1 MAATGMSMLVGGSVS
16 KSDLVHNGID
26 RIDGY
31 PSYLILRYGCADFFA
46 RKSTS
51 CEISEET
58 ASSMLSQLKVHLAAQ
73 KTDSSVIA
81 YWMLDDYPGG
91 DISDVLGKMH
101 DLIVASNSDSSS
113 SFPRPAICGFGGQI
127 LPLRDKHPTATDPR
141 MSYFAKSLIN
151 FSPSYCDM
159 VALYPYAANSGTG
172 TNDPSQF
179 DWSMKYLLPEMFK
192 ELEDRGWDSSAEPL
206 IGMPQ
211 AFGYDGYVAPTG
223 ADLANQMT
231 AYCNSGAVALL
242 AYSWNDG
249 YPSEYPDRP
258 STEPVNSADMRSGL
272 AQGLGQC
279 QSYWSGK

>member
-1 MAATGMSMLVGGSVS
+1 MAASGMSMLVGGSVPNS
-16 KSDLVHNGID
+16 VLVHNGID

-31 PSYLILRYGCADFFA
+31 PSYLILRYGCADFYA

-51 CEISEET
+51 CEISDAT
-58 ASSMLSQLKVHLAAQ
+58 AASMLSKLQAHLAGQ
-73 KTDSSVIA
+73 EKDSTVIA
-81 YWMLDDYPGG
+81 YWLLDDYPGG

-101 DLIVASNSDSSS
+101 DLIAASNSDPAS
-113 SFPRPAICGFGGQI
+113 SFSRPAICGFGGQI
-127 LPLRDKHPTATDPR
+127 LPLRDQHPSATDPH

-159 VALYPYAANSGTG
+159 VALYPYAASSGTG
-172 TNDPSQF
+172 TSDPSQF

-223 ADLANQMT
+223 ADLVTQMG

-249 YPSEYPDRP
+249 YASANPNSP
-258 STEPVNSADMRSGL
+258 STEPA
-272 AQGLGQC
+272 
-279 QSYWSGK
+279 